1 MFRKRSFHNGIPTL
15 LSLGCANQ
23 IWAPSRK
30 SSEVRCSMHDR
41 MATPSDSLSV
51 DNDIDGPTLLKLSES
66 MVVRLFPTIK
76 LEVQFLDLLQLLKQR
91 HTVELSSKK
100 TFPSSSNG
108 HGNHRSSAV
117 AHKLAAHVT
126 ASSSFDNGNGYSSN
140 SNSPTA
146 LVNGH
151 HQPKATFSER
161 SQIPQ
166 RLAPKGG
173 LPMKTLK
180 REPKYFPAAAVK

>member
-1 MFRKRSFHNGIPTL
+1 MIAWLRESNLGAFEKIFRGTCARASSMTDWRATL
-15 LSLGCANQ
+15 
-23 IWAPSRK
+23 
-30 SSEVRCSMHDR
+30 
-41 MATPSDSLSV
+41 TPFFTSA

-91 HTVELSSKK
+91 HTVELSAKK

-146 LVNGH
+146 VVNGH
-151 HQPKATFSER
+151 AQPKATFSER